1 MSISRFS
8 QSRVLVPLLQF
19 PAQRKSIGV
28 HISCIQLRLPRS
40 AAFVYPQSGEFA
52 RLAVLRMHR
61 RDTKS
66 QSLEY
71 MGRKEGT
78 IP

>member
-1 MSISRFS
+1 MRFS

-19 PAQRKSIGV
+19 PAQRKASGFTF
-28 HISCIQLRLPRS
+28 LRS
-40 AAFVYPQSGEFA
+40 APLPEIRCVCYICQSGEFA

-71 MGRKEGT
+71 MGREEGT
-78 IP
+78 VL